1 MWSSKVTNLCL
12 LLAVH
17 PGIVPNMRQIKMR
30 YPKPRD
36 EKHFRTL
43 RKTDKQVSL
52 MGKMRASKHRREL
65 CDSERAVSYKN
76 TLRVDGD
83 GAQ

>member
-1 MWSSKVTNLCL
+1 
-12 LLAVH
+12 
-17 PGIVPNMRQIKMR
+17 MR